1 MYSKELST
9 IISNILQVNPN
20 NRPNCDQVLNNSLV
34 VKRMDLGKEF
44 GKAQVN
50 LIGTIKMPRN
60 MNEINKIIPK
70 SQFYNKQ
77 E

>member
-1 MYSKELST
+1 MYSKELSNV
-9 IISNILQVNPN
+9 IQSILQVNPN
-20 NRPNCDQVLNNSLV
+20 NRPNCDQVLNNPLV
-34 VKRMDLGKEF
+34 VKRLDFGKNA

-70 SQFYNKQ
+70 GQYYNKP

>member
-1 MYSKELST
+1 M
-9 IISNILQVNPN
+9 ISNILQVNPN
-20 NRPNCDQVLNNSLV
+20 NRPNCDQVLNNPLV
-34 VKRMDLGKEF
+34 VKRMDIGKNL

-70 SQFYNKQ
+70 GQFYNNQ